1 MLSNQLILSGSI
13 KPLGDLDM
21 NNKLDDL
28 ISKSSGLRTCSSLRR
43 SRSPK
48 QVGEKDVELVV
59 GASEKSQNSEKVK
72 FGEVGLYQNT
82 NNYSNYRPVRFH
94 NAGPW
99 SSNIILVI

>member
-1 MLSNQLILSGSI
+1 
-13 KPLGDLDM
+13 M
-21 NNKLDDL
+21 NNKLDVL

-72 FGEVGLYQNT
+72 FGEVGHIGQILFFKQN
-82 NNYSNYRPVRFH
+82 
-94 NAGPW
+94 
-99 SSNIILVI
+99 NILFFSV